1 MKVDSNLTKEQF
13 YQLLAWLDPD
23 PGRAADKYEAIR
35 RKLIKIF
42 LNRGCD
48 EAEDLADEAINRV
61 AKKPDALRDNYVG
74 EPARYFYGVAKNL
87 FKEHLRDCRKR
98 HRPPPPPPPP
108 RSEMEPR
115 LNCLDQC
122 LEELDQESREFIL
135 RYYEEEKQAK
145 ITSHKEMGAQLNVN
159 SGALRARAHRIR
171 ARLRECMEKCLK
183 RGDESN
189 DISPTTIQGWESFS
203 KTKDED

>member
-13 YQLLAWLDPD
+13 DQLLAWLDPD
-23 PGRAADKYEAIR
+23 PGLAADKYEAIR

-48 EAEDLADEAINRV
+48 EAEDLADETINRV
-61 AKKPDALRDNYVG
+61 AKKPAALRDNYVG
-74 EPARYFYGVAKNL
+74 EPSHYFYGVAKNL

-98 HRPPPPPPPP
+98 HQPPPPPPP
-108 RSEMEPR
+108 RDEMEPR

-122 LEELDQESREFIL
+122 LEELDPESREFIL
-135 RYYEEEKQAK
+135 RYYEEQRQAK
-145 ITSHKEMGAQLNVN
+145 ITLHKEMSAQLNVN

-171 ARLRECMEKCLK
+171 ARLRECAEQCLK
-183 RGDESN
+183 REDESN
-189 DISPTTIQGWESFS
+189 DISLATIQGWESFS
-203 KTKDED
+203 KTRDED